1 MRVFVYVDGFNLYY
15 RALKGTPYRWLNLET
30 LMGLILQP
38 PQTLEK
44 IRYFTARVSA
54 RAGDPDAPRRQQL
67 YLNAL
72 STLPCVEIH
81 YGSFLSKKKW
91 RPLASDPTTF
101 VEILDS
107 EEKGSDVNLAV
118 HIVNDAWAN
127 RFDVAL
133 VLSQD
138 TDLKE
143 PLRIV
148 TQELRKRVGL
158 IWLDGRL
165 ADTRMAAVSTFVR
178 NIRPASLRVSQF
190 PDPILRDPD
199 PPIVKP
205 LTW

>member
-1 MRVFVYVDGFNLYY
+1 MRVYVYVDGFNLYY
-15 RALKGTPYRWLNLET
+15 RALKGTSFKWLNLEA
-30 LMGLILQP
+30 LINLILQP
-38 PQTLEK
+38 PQNLEK

-67 YLNAL
+67 YLSAL

-81 YGSFLSKKKW
+81 YGTFLAKKKW
-91 RPLASDPTTF
+91 RPLASNPSNF

-118 HIVNDAWAN
+118 HLLNDAWAD

-138 TDLKE
+138 TDLIE

-148 TQELRKRVGL
+148 TQERRKRVGL
-158 IWLDGRL
+158 VWLDDRRSD
-165 ADTRMAAVSTFVR
+165 ARMAAVSTFVR

-190 PDPILRDPD
+190 PDPIPRNSGT
-199 PPIVKP
+199 PIAKP
-205 LTW
+205 RTW